1 MLRVRN
7 KSTTIFLV
15 VLATVLSSPAWAVD
29 TVTSSTVSSTVSSSS
44 NTVASSSGN
53 TVVDKA
59 TTAATASSPGIVINN
74 SDICVTGISGA
85 IQTSVFGVSSGG
97 TIRDLNCERLKIG
110 RFLFGSGLKI
120 AAVSLLCEDR
130 RVFDAMLQAG
140 TPCPFKGLIGD
151 KAKKLWAEN
160 PQLSPEGSRVRR
172 DAAEA
177 EVAKKRAEIKAR
189 PDTTDDFYPE
199 RDGQ

>member
-1 MLRVRN
+1 MR
-7 KSTTIFLV
+7 TATGIFLV
-15 VLATVLSSPAWAVD
+15 ALLALAPSVALAVD
-29 TVTSSTVSSTVSSSS
+29 TVTSATVSSTVASSS

-74 SDICVTGISGA
+74 SDICVTGVSGA
-85 IQTSVFGVSSGG
+85 VQTSLFGVSSGG

-140 TPCPFKGLIGD
+140 TPCPFRGLIGD

-160 PQLSPEGSRVRR
+160 PELSPEGSRVRK
-172 DAAEA
+172 DAADA
-177 EVAKKRAEIKAR
+177 ELAKRVAELKAL
-189 PDTTDDFYPE
+189 PETPDDFYPD
-199 RDGQ
+199 RDDR

>member
-1 MLRVRN
+1 MR
-7 KSTTIFLV
+7 TATGIFLV
-15 VLATVLSSPAWAVD
+15 ALLALAPSVALAVD
-29 TVTSSTVSSTVSSSS
+29 TVTSATVSSTVASSS

-74 SDICVTGISGA
+74 SDICVTGVSGA
-85 IQTSVFGVSSGG
+85 VQTSLFGVSSGG

-130 RVFDAMLQAG
+130 RVFDAMLMAG

-160 PQLSPEGSRVRR
+160 PELSPEGSRVRK
-172 DAAEA
+172 DAADA
-177 EVAKKRAEIKAR
+177 ELAEKVAALKAM
-189 PDTTDDFYPE
+189 PDTTDDFYPD
-199 RDGQ
+199 RDGE

>member
-1 MLRVRN
+1 MRTATGILL
-7 KSTTIFLV
+7 FAL
-15 VLATVLSSPAWAVD
+15 LAPSVALAVD
-29 TVTSSTVSSTVSSSS
+29 TVTSATVSSTVASSS

-74 SDICVTGISGA
+74 SDICVTGVSGA
-85 IQTSVFGVSSGG
+85 VQTSLFGVSSGG

-130 RVFDAMLQAG
+130 RVFDAMIMAG

-160 PQLSPEGSRVRR
+160 PELSPEGSRVRK
-172 DAAEA
+172 DAAA
-177 EVAKKRAEIKAR
+177 AAVAKRAAELKAM
-189 PDTTDDFYPE
+189 PDTQDDLHMDRE
-199 RDGQ
+199 GR

>member
-1 MLRVRN
+1 V
-7 KSTTIFLV
+7 
-15 VLATVLSSPAWAVD
+15 
-29 TVTSSTVSSTVSSSS
+29 
-44 NTVASSSGN
+44 
-53 TVVDKA
+53 
-59 TTAATASSPGIVINN
+59 
-74 SDICVTGISGA
+74 
-85 IQTSVFGVSSGG
+85 QTSIFGVSGG
-97 TIRDLNCERLKIG
+97 VTIRDENCERLKIG

-160 PQLSPEGSRVRR
+160 PELSPEGSRVRK

-177 EVAKKRAEIKAR
+177 AVAKKRAEMKAM
-189 PDTTDDFYPE
+189 PDTTDDFHTDRYGE
-199 RDGQ
+199 

>member
-1 MLRVRN
+1 MR
-7 KSTTIFLV
+7 TATGIFLV
-15 VLATVLSSPAWAVD
+15 ALLAPSVALAVD
-29 TVTSSTVSSTVSSSS
+29 TVTSATVSSTVASSS

-74 SDICVTGISGA
+74 SDICVTGVSGA
-85 IQTSVFGVSSGG
+85 VQTSLFGVSSGG

-140 TPCPFKGLIGD
+140 TPCPFRGLIGD

-160 PQLSPEGSRVRR
+160 PELSPEGSRVRK
-172 DAAEA
+172 DAADA
-177 EVAKKRAEIKAR
+177 ELAKKVAELKAM
-189 PDTTDDFYPE
+189 PDTTDDFYPD
-199 RDGQ
+199 RDGE

>member
-1 MLRVRN
+1 MR
-7 KSTTIFLV
+7 TATGIFLV
-15 VLATVLSSPAWAVD
+15 AILTPSVAMGVD
-29 TVTSSTVSSTVSSSS
+29 TVTSSTVSSTVASSS

-85 IQTSVFGVSSGG
+85 VQTSLFGVSSGG

-130 RVFDAMLQAG
+130 RVFDAMIMAG
-140 TPCPFKGLIGD
+140 TPCPFRGLIGD

-160 PQLSPEGSRVRR
+160 PELSPEGSRVRK
-172 DAAEA
+172 DAADAALARKVA
-177 EVAKKRAEIKAR
+177 ELQAM
-189 PDTTDDFYPE
+189 PDTTDAFYPD
-199 RDGQ
+199 RDGE

>member
-1 MLRVRN
+1 MQKN
-7 KSTTIFLV
+7 TGIFLV
-15 VLATVLSSPAWAVD
+15 ALATALSSPAWAVD
-29 TVTSSTVSSTVSSSS
+29 TVTSATVSSTVASSS

-74 SDICVTGISGA
+74 SDICVTGVSGA
-85 IQTSVFGVSSGG
+85 VQTSLFGVSSGG

-140 TPCPFKGLIGD
+140 TPCPFRGLIGD

-160 PQLSPEGSRVRR
+160 PQLSPEGSRVRK

-177 EVAKKRAEIKAR
+177 KVAKRQAELKAI
-189 PDTTDDFYPE
+189 PETPDDFHMDRE
-199 RDGQ
+199 GR

>member
-1 MLRVRN
+1 MR
-7 KSTTIFLV
+7 TATGIFLV
-15 VLATVLSSPAWAVD
+15 AILTPTVALGVD
-29 TVTSSTVSSTVSSSS
+29 TVTSSTVSSTVASSS

-85 IQTSVFGVSSGG
+85 VQTSLFGVSSGG

-130 RVFDAMLQAG
+130 RVFDAMIMAG
-140 TPCPFKGLIGD
+140 TPCPFRGLIGD

-160 PQLSPEGSRVRR
+160 PELSPEGSRVRK
-172 DAAEA
+172 DAADAALARKVA
-177 EVAKKRAEIKAR
+177 ELQAM
-189 PDTTDDFYPE
+189 PDTTDAFYPD
-199 RDGQ
+199 RDGE